1 MKMLWGH
8 ITREIRTYWKLWL
21 PLTVIAFALL
31 YAITATYLYNLPPA
45 SRSITGVPVT
55 AVFVD
60 IDKDGTQDLLVY
72 GEVIY
77 NPTPLAVTQ

>member
-1 MKMLWGH
+1 MKMLWG
-8 ITREIRTYWKLWL
+8 R
-21 PLTVIAFALL
+21 LTPKQWMVVNS
-31 YAITATYLYNLPPA
+31 AIGLFVTVMMLTWAMLYLYNLPPA
-45 SRSITGVPVT
+45 NRSITGVPVT

-60 IDKDGTQDLLVY
+60 VDKDGTQDLLVY